1 MRHKVLN
8 IILICFSILALLG
21 SGFFLGFNLGK
32 KTSKI
37 INVRGIANIDNKTS
51 ADFGIFWETW
61 SAIHQ
66 NYLRDSEVPEKER
79 VYGAVQG
86 LVRSLGDPYSEFF
99 KPEDAKKFEE
109 DISGSFGGIGAEIGS
124 KDGFIVIVS
133 PLKNSPAERAGL
145 KPGDKILMIN
155 STSTEGMSVVEAVK
169 LIRGEVGTEV
179 KLTILRE
186 KEEKPKEIKIIR
198 EIIQVP
204 TLDYEVKDGILIVKL
219 YSFNT
224 NAEELFYKAVVDGF
238 LRQKAQ
244 GLVLDLRNNP
254 GGFLDVAV
262 DLAGWFLKKGTLVVK
277 EVTRE
282 KNNGG
287 NNHLAN
293 GNGALKDIPVVVLVN
308 KGSASA
314 SEILAGAL
322 QIQRGVKLVGE
333 ETFGKGTVQRLIK
346 LSDGSSLKI
355 TVANWVL
362 PNGQILEG
370 NGLKPDIEVKTNNE
384 EQDSK
389 DTKNDPQLQKALEV
403 VKEEIK
409 NKNK

>member
-124 KDGFIVIVS
+124 KDRFIVIVS

-282 KNNGG
+282 KNNGE
-287 NNHLAN
+287 NNHLAE

-333 ETFGKGTVQRLIK
+333 ETFGKGTVQKLIK

-389 DTKNDPQLQKALEV
+389 DTKNDSQLQKALEV

>member
-1 MRHKVLN
+1 MRGKILN
-8 IILICFSILALLG
+8 IILICFSILALVG

-37 INVRGIANIDNKTS
+37 INVYGISNIDNKTS

-66 NYLRDSEVPEKER
+66 NYLKDSEVSEKER
-79 VYGAVQG
+79 VYGAAQG

-109 DISGSFGGIGAEIGS
+109 DVWGSFGGIGAEIGS
-124 KDGFIVIVS
+124 KDGFIVIVA
-133 PLKNSPAERAGL
+133 PLKNTPAERSGL
-145 KPGDKILMIN
+145 KPKDKILMID
-155 STSTEGMSVVEAVK
+155 STSTEGMSVAEAVK
-169 LIRGEVGTEV
+169 LIRGPAGSEV

-186 KEEKPKEIKIIR
+186 KEDKPREIKIIR
-198 EIIQVP
+198 EIIQIP
-204 TLDYEVKDGILIVKL
+204 TLDYEVKDNALIVKL
-219 YSFNT
+219 YSFNP

-238 LRQKAQ
+238 LKQKAQ
-244 GLVLDLRNNP
+244 GLILDLRNNP
-254 GGFLDVAV
+254 GGFLDIAV

-282 KNNGG
+282 KNNGE
-287 NNHLAN
+287 NNHLAM
-293 GNGALKDIPVVVLVN
+293 GNGALKDVPVVVLVN

-322 QIQRGVKLVGE
+322 KIQKGAKLVGE

-355 TVANWVL
+355 TIANWVL

-370 NGLKPDIEVKTNNE
+370 NGLKPDIEVKINE
-384 EQDSK
+384 EEQNSK
-389 DTKNDPQLQKALEV
+389 DSQNDPQLQKALEV
-403 VKEEIK
+403 IKEEIK

>member
-1 MRHKVLN
+1 MRGKILN
-8 IILICFSILALLG
+8 IILICFSILALVG

-37 INVRGIANIDNKTS
+37 INVYGISNIDNKTS

-109 DISGSFGGIGAEIGS
+109 DVWGSFGGIGAEIGS
-124 KDGFIVIVS
+124 KDGFIVIVA
-133 PLKNSPAERAGL
+133 PLKNTPAERSGL
-145 KPGDKILMIN
+145 KPKDKILMID
-155 STSTEGMSVVEAVK
+155 STSTEGMSVAEAVK
-169 LIRGEVGTEV
+169 LIRGPAGSEV

-186 KEEKPKEIKIIR
+186 KEDKPREIKIIR
-198 EIIQVP
+198 EIIQIP
-204 TLDYEVKDGILIVKL
+204 TLDYEVKDNALIVKL
-219 YSFNT
+219 YSFNP

-238 LRQKAQ
+238 LKQKAQ
-244 GLVLDLRNNP
+244 GLILDLRNNS
-254 GGFLDVAV
+254 GGFLDIAV

-282 KNNGG
+282 KNNRG

-384 EQDSK
+384 EQDNK

-403 VKEEIK
+403 IKEEIK

>member
-124 KDGFIVIVS
+124 RDGFIVIVS

-282 KNNGG
+282 KNNGE
-287 NNHLAN
+287 NNHLAM

-322 QIQRGVKLVGE
+322 QIQRGVKIVGE

-384 EQDSK
+384 EQDNK

>member
-66 NYLRDSEVPEKER
+66 NYLRDSDVPEKER

-133 PLKNSPAERAGL
+133 PLKNSPAERSGL

-282 KNNGG
+282 KNNGE
-287 NNHLAN
+287 NNHLAM

-384 EQDSK
+384 EQDNK

>member
-124 KDGFIVIVS
+124 RDGFIVIVS

-384 EQDSK
+384 EQDNK

>member
-37 INVRGIANIDNKTS
+37 INIRGIANIDNKTS

-124 KDGFIVIVS
+124 RDGFIVIVS

-186 KEEKPKEIKIIR
+186 KEEKPKEIKITR

-282 KNNGG
+282 KNNGE

-384 EQDSK
+384 EQDNK

>member
-186 KEEKPKEIKIIR
+186 KEEKPKEIKITR

-287 NNHLAN
+287 NNHLAK

>member
-282 KNNGG
+282 KNNGE
-287 NNHLAN
+287 NNHLAM
-293 GNGALKDIPVVVLVN
+293 GNGALKDVPVVVLVN

-384 EQDSK
+384 EQDNK